1 MYGKIKPSIF
11 TMRLRDSR
19 EGMYRR
25 MMSFSVC
32 SWKLSIVKINLERF
46 TRPIYAPTL
55 PKSEAAKAKYS
66 GL

>member
-1 MYGKIKPSIF
+1 MYGKIKPFIS

-19 EGMYRR
+19 EAMYRR

-32 SWKLSIVKINLERF
+32 SWKLLTGKINLGRF